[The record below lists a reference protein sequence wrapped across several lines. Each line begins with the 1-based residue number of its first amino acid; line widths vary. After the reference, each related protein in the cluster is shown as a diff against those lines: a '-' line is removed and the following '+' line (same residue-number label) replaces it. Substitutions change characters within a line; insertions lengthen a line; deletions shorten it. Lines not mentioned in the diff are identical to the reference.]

1 MKYKVSIKASYYDD
15 LEIEADDVDE
25 ARHKAIAAFQPC
37 GDNLFSIDIYGL
49 DPWTLGAEDEDPNA
63 VDMYR
68 DAMRDV

>member
-1 MKYKVSIKASYYDD
+1 MKYNVSVKASYYDD

-49 DPWTLGAEDEDPNA
+49 DPWTLAAEDGDPNE
-63 VDMYR
+63 VDVYR
-68 DAMRDV
+68 DSMR